1 MKESL
6 LHYLWRF
13 QKFSKTELRTTCG
26 QAIQILFPGQLNTLG
41 GPDFLEAKIYLDQL
55 YWSGAVELHL
65 NASDWY
71 RHGHHQDRAYD
82 NVILHVVW
90 DADMDVSYP
99 SGKSIPTLDL
109 SCYVDKA
116 SLNQYQNSFLQKP
129 KFIACEKEISH
140 FSKARWVSFQDRLFV
155 ERMEQRVGEVRFLL
169 KQMKNDW
176 EAVLFVMLSK
186 GFGLNCN
193 GLAFYQMALQ
203 IPFKRVLQ
211 LREDPLH
218 LEALF
223 FGQLGLLDPPYKSS
237 YQEELHTQYSYFKT
251 KYMLEATAKS
261 KVQFARL
268 RPANFPTIRMAQL
281 AQIYVKTPALFDAVV
296 RQTTPKAC
304 YSLFSTAAS
313 AYWTTHF
320 NFGLKSKPQLKKI
333 SSSFFDLLLI
343 NTLIPIRFAYAKY
356 TGQSGETS
364 LFEWAETEPAEKN
377 RILNTFKKYQ
387 IPQLNAV
394 GSQSLLHLYKNY
406 CIPKK
411 CLSCQVGFEL
421 MKSS

>member
-71 RHGHHQDRAYD
+71 RHGHHQDHAYD

-140 FSKARWVSFQDRLFV
+140 FSKARWFLFKIDFLWNGWNNASGRSVSF
-155 ERMEQRVGEVRFLL
+155 
-169 KQMKNDW
+169 
-176 EAVLFVMLSK
+176 
-186 GFGLNCN
+186 
-193 GLAFYQMALQ
+193 
-203 IPFKRVLQ
+203 
-211 LREDPLH
+211 
-218 LEALF
+218 
-223 FGQLGLLDPPYKSS
+223 
-237 YQEELHTQYSYFKT
+237 
-251 KYMLEATAKS
+251 
-261 KVQFARL
+261 
-268 RPANFPTIRMAQL
+268 
-281 AQIYVKTPALFDAVV
+281 
-296 RQTTPKAC
+296 
-304 YSLFSTAAS
+304 
-313 AYWTTHF
+313 
-320 NFGLKSKPQLKKI
+320 
-333 SSSFFDLLLI
+333 
-343 NTLIPIRFAYAKY
+343 
-356 TGQSGETS
+356 
-364 LFEWAETEPAEKN
+364 
-377 RILNTFKKYQ
+377 
-387 IPQLNAV
+387 
-394 GSQSLLHLYKNY
+394 
-406 CIPKK
+406 
-411 CLSCQVGFEL
+411 
-421 MKSS
+421 